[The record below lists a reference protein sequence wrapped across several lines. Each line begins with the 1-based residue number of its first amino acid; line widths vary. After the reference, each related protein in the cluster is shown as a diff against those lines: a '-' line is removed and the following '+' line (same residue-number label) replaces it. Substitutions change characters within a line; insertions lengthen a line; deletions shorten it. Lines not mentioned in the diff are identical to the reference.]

1 VLRLRQSTLDEI
13 ERHALESFPSECC
26 GAVLVGDGL
35 ESVRRISNIQDR
47 LHRED
52 PIKHPRD
59 ARTAY
64 FMEPKELFE
73 LLREADQRHHAIRIF
88 YHSHPEHGA
97 YFSEEDKARAMA
109 WDEPAYPDAA
119 HLVVSVVGGIVKDRL
134 AVVWDPGRRE
144 FVTAELAIT

>member
-13 ERHALESFPSECC
+13 ERHVLESYPSECC
-26 GAVLVGDGL
+26 GAVLVGGGR

-64 FMEPKELFE
+64 FMDPKELFE

-134 AVVWDPGRRE
+134 AVVWDPERRE

>member
-1 VLRLRQSTLDEI
+1 MLRLRQSTLDEI
-13 ERHALESFPSECC
+13 ERHALESYPSECC

-73 LLREADQRHHAIRIF
+73 LLREADQHHHPIRIF

-109 WDEPAYPDAA
+109 WDEPAYPEAA

-134 AVVWDPGRRE
+134 AVVWDPERRD
-144 FVTAELAIT
+144 FVPAELAIT

>member
-13 ERHALESFPSECC
+13 ERHALESYPSECC

-73 LLREADQRHHAIRIF
+73 LLREADQHRYPIRIF

-109 WDEPAYPDAA
+109 WGEPAYPEAA

-134 AVVWDPGRRE
+134 AVVWDPERRD
-144 FVTAELAIT
+144 FVPAELAIT

>member
-1 VLRLRQSTLDEI
+1 M
-13 ERHALESFPSECC
+13 
-26 GAVLVGDGL
+26 LVGDGL

-64 FMEPKELFE
+64 FMDPKELFE
-73 LLREADQRHHAIRIF
+73 LLREADQHQHPIRIF

-109 WDEPAYPDAA
+109 WDEPAYPEAA

-134 AVVWDPGRRE
+134 AVVWDPERRD
-144 FVTAELAIT
+144 FVPAELAIT